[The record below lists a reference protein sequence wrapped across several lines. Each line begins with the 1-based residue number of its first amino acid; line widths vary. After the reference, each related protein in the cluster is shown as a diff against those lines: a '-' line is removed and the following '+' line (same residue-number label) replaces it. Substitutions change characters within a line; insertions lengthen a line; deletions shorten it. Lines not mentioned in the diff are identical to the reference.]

1 MKSFLIEKWKMVF
14 LQEKFSY
21 LNIILLSFLFS
32 FKSWNTNLNRLSAN
46 FTKWSNTLKHF
57 VGKLPTNCLSVFDH
71 FVNLALKGLN
81 FKRRNSVTIWRPISR
96 DTRLRDTVL
105 FWYIRFADLI
115 CKTTNFWHRNEI
127 TLGLYRHTSMGNWSD
142 QDHFV
147 WGWKRFTVDSNYFKA
162 VCWHFLFRWTLKNF
176 SRDCALF
183 L

>member
-1 MKSFLIEKWKMVF
+1 MV
-14 LQEKFSY
+14 
-21 LNIILLSFLFS
+21 
-32 FKSWNTNLNRLSAN
+32 
-46 FTKWSNTLKHF
+46 KHA
-57 VGKLPTNCLSVFDH
+57 PTIRRQIATNCLSVFDH

-115 CKTTNFWHRNEI
+115 CKTTSLWHRNEI
-127 TLGLYRHTSMGNWSD
+127 KLGLYRHTSMGNWSD

-162 VCWHFLFRWTLKNF
+162 VCWRYLFAEHSKTSPETVRYFCRKHRGTEIFLYIKWIQDHDFESIKWF
-176 SRDCALF
+176 SRYICA
-183 L
+183 